1 MFLARF
7 SIFKSKKPKP
17 FSYIPRYYDEEE
29 DIKKGTQTPEERIR
43 QAYGTISSPNI
54 KTYRERMEERRLLA
68 SYDSSAARRRIIFL
82 IALLAS
88 VIFLFFWLG

>member
-17 FSYIPRYYDEEE
+17 FSYIPRYYNEEE
-29 DIKKGTQTPEERIR
+29 EIEKGMQTPEERIR
-43 QAYGTISSPNI
+43 QAYGTISSPEI
-54 KTYRERMEERRLLA
+54 KTYKERMEERRLLA
-68 SYDSSAARRRIIFL
+68 SYDGSAARRKIIFL

-88 VIFLFFWLG
+88 IAFLFFWLG